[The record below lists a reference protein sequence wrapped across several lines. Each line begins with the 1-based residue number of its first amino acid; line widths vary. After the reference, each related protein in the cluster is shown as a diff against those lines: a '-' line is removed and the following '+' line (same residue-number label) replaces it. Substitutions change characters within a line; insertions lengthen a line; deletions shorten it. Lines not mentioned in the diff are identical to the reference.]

1 MPASIAQDAAPAAI
15 AAGTDFGYE
24 GPEQDAAPLM
34 ILGNPLLLR
43 EALANLIDNAI
54 RYAGRGARITLRAH
68 REEAWVILEVEDN
81 GPGLAQEQISRVFE
95 RFYRASDTPG
105 GAGLGLAIVQ
115 EIAHRHGGQARVRA
129 VQPQGLLVQIALA
142 PL

>member
-1 MPASIAQDAAPAAI
+1 MRP
-15 AAGTDFGYE
+15 
-24 GPEQDAAPLM
+24 
-34 ILGNPLLLR
+34 R
-43 EALANLIDNAI
+43 K
-54 RYAGRGARITLRAH
+54 GARITLRAH

-95 RFYRASDTPG
+95 RFYRASDAPG

-129 VQPQGLLVQIALA
+129 VQPQGLLVQILVSKSKCSDADTA
-142 PL
+142 RIVPQQAF